1 MYEIIKKPIGSMN
14 RAELIKKLQKFRDSW
29 ERITKGDQDLSDERL
44 RVEKTQDLRKLIKF
58 YYSDE
63 AKNLAEEWL

>member
-29 ERITKGDQDLSDERL
+29 QRITKGDQDLSDERL

>member
-1 MYEIIKKPIGSMN
+1 MYEIIKKPISSMN

-58 YYSDE
+58 YYSDD